1 MNPQEQDSWQKITIL
16 KMYKKYQD
24 FRTKINEESGIRN
37 INKIVQ
43 DHLDTGSN
51 NFEIWFHQDL
61 DGVTSALA
69 MKKYLENYGLK
80 LVDAHIIQY
89 GGLEYAIK
97 NKRPDSMA
105 VLVDYAHF
113 RTLFT
118 IGTDHHSGQAGSV
131 SGSSHAKPT
140 RSNVETISGEI
151 SNTDIFTSGDI
162 KLIQTVDSA
171 DFLRQGITPED
182 IQKSI
187 YSIRPEL
194 SGEKNRFMMGF
205 VVNRLLLVY
214 KTKRIS
220 CKSLDGKRD
229 HINKNLLECLVL
241 DSSPSLISM
250 YHNLKHY
257 MTSAVSLE
265 WDRNKRQHNVP
276 KRLASPEEISTNL
289 QKYIK
294 SRKDSA
300 EVKYD
305 PEYRIVSQYGIG
317 SVFDSGSYDRYVVFK
332 NNPEAEF
339 VCTVFP
345 MGLIQ
350 VSCNPF
356 KEKRLK
362 GIDLGEITKEVLG
375 KYKYQLSNINVPINE
390 IKRISESEI
399 EGMRK
404 KYGPDYQGVG
414 FTFEDLKMFYDNDII
429 FLGPDGKSRVN
440 LSLSN
445 PGEYQGVYDS
455 IKSCMEK
462 PFEKWSSQEKKQMEN
477 YKIPILRII
486 EQMSGGHP
494 SITNIQGLNYLS
506 SRKDLL
512 KRLFNT
518 EEYTDVMKLLAKEF
532 INILKQKIDL
542 SKSGKEIV
550 YDTGD
555 LKLAGD
561 ISESIQY
568 FVEVGKDVK
577 AVTKDEFIK
586 LGSNHNFAKTKDG
599 KGFSMNIHDGKVIG
613 KFKS

>member
-1 MNPQEQDSWQKITIL
+1 MI
-16 KMYKKYQD
+16 KKYSG
-24 FRTKINEESGIRN
+24 FIELINEESGIRN
-37 INKIVQ
+37 INKIIE
-43 DHLDTGSN
+43 DHKNKHGV

-61 DGVTSALA
+61 DGICSALS
-69 MKKYLENYGLK
+69 MKKYLERYGLK

-118 IGTDHHSGQAGSV
+118 IGTDHHSGQAGEV
-131 SGSSHAKPT
+131 SGASHAKPT

-151 SNTDIFTSGDI
+151 SNTDLFTSGDI

-187 YSIRPEL
+187 YSVKPEL

-214 KTKRIS
+214 KSKRIS

-229 HINKNLLECLVL
+229 HINRNLLECLVL
-241 DSSPSLISM
+241 DCSPSLISM

-257 MTSAVSLE
+257 MNSAVSLE
-265 WDRNKRQHNVP
+265 WDRSKRQHNVP
-276 KRLASPEEISTNL
+276 KKLATPEEINANL
-289 QKYIK
+289 EKYIK
-294 SRKDSA
+294 SRQGSA
-300 EVKYD
+300 DLNYD
-305 PEYRIVSQYGIG
+305 PEYKIVSQYGIG
-317 SVFDSGSYDRYVVFK
+317 SVFDPGSYDRYVVFK

-339 VCTVFP
+339 VCTIFP

-362 GIDLGEITKEVLG
+362 GIDLGEITKEVLS
-375 KYKYQLSNINVPINE
+375 KYKYQLSNINVPIND

-399 EGMRK
+399 ESMRK

-414 FTFEDLKMFYDNDII
+414 FTFEDLKMFYDKDIV
-429 FLGPDGKSRVN
+429 FLGKDGKSRVN
-440 LSLSN
+440 LNLSD
-445 PGEYQGVYDS
+445 PGEYKFVYDS
-455 IKSCMEK
+455 IKNCMEK
-462 PFEKWSSQEKKQMEN
+462 PYENWSNEEKRQMEN
-477 YKIPILRII
+477 YKIPVLRII

-512 KRLFNT
+512 VRLFKT
-518 EEYTDVMKLLAKEF
+518 EEYTQIMKLLAKEF
-532 INILKQKIDL
+532 TNILKQKIDL
-542 SKSGKEIV
+542 AKAGKEVV

-561 ISESIQY
+561 ISENFEY
-568 FVEVGKDVK
+568 FIRRDNESKP
-577 AVTKDEFIK
+577 VTKEEFINAGVETK
-586 LGSNHNFAKTKDG
+586 FSKSKDG
-599 KGFSMNIHDGKVIG
+599 KSFSIEIQDKKVIG
-613 KFKS
+613 KFSN

>member
-1 MNPQEQDSWQKITIL
+1 
-16 KMYKKYQD
+16 MYKKYQD

-51 NFEIWFHQDL
+51 DFEIWFHQDL

-69 MKKYLENYGLK
+69 MKKYLESYGLK

-276 KRLASPEEISTNL
+276 KRLASPEEISANL

-317 SVFDSGSYDRYVVFK
+317 SVFDAGSYDRYVVFK

-362 GIDLGEITKEVLG
+362 GIDLGEITKEVLS

-445 PGEYQGVYDS
+445 PGEYTEVYNS
-455 IKSCMEK
+455 IKNCMEK
-462 PFEKWSSQEKKQMEN
+462 PFEKWTSQEKKQMEN

>member
-1 MNPQEQDSWQKITIL
+1 ML
-16 KMYKKYQD
+16 KKYQD
-24 FRTKINEESGIRN
+24 FKTKINEEVGIRN
-37 INKIVQ
+37 ITKIVQ

-69 MKKYLENYGLK
+69 MKKYLERYGLK

-118 IGTDHHSGQAGSV
+118 IGTDHHSGQAGEV
-131 SGSSHAKPT
+131 SGASHAKPT

-151 SNTDIFTSGDI
+151 SNSDIFTAGDI

-182 IQKSI
+182 IQNSI
-187 YSIRPEL
+187 FSVKPTL

-220 CKSLDGKRD
+220 VKSLDGKRD

-241 DSSPSLISM
+241 DSTPSLVSM
-250 YHNLKHY
+250 YLNLKHY
-257 MTSAVSLE
+257 MNSAVSLE
-265 WDRNKRQHNVP
+265 WDRSKREHNVP
-276 KRLASPEEISTNL
+276 KRLASPEEINANL
-289 QKYIK
+289 QKYIT
-294 SRKDSA
+294 SRKSSSD
-300 EVKYD
+300 VNFD
-305 PEYRIVSQYGIG
+305 PEYKIVTQYGIG
-317 SVFDSGSYDRYVVFK
+317 SVFEPGAYDRYVVFK

-339 VCTVFP
+339 VCTIFP

-362 GIDLGEITKEVLG
+362 MIDLGEITKEVLS
-375 KYKYQLSNINVPINE
+375 KYKYQLSNINIPINE

-414 FTFEDLKMFYDNDII
+414 FTYEDLKMFYDKDII
-429 FLGPDGKSRVN
+429 FLGSDNKTRLN
-440 LSLSN
+440 LDLNN
-445 PGEYQGVYDS
+445 PGEYKS
-455 IKSCMEK
+455 IADNIKRCMQTPYENWSREDKKEMEK
-462 PFEKWSSQEKKQMEN
+462 
-477 YKIPILRII
+477 YKIPVLRII

-494 SITNIQGLNYLS
+494 SITNIQGLNYLA

-512 KRLFNT
+512 LRLFKT
-518 EEYTDVMKLLAKEF
+518 EDWLQVMKLLANEF
-532 INILKQKIDL
+532 VNILKQKIDL
-542 SKSGKEIV
+542 AKTGKEVV

-561 ISESIQY
+561 ISESFEY
-568 FVEVGKDVK
+568 YVEINNKVK
-577 AVTKDEFIK
+577 PVSKDEFIQF
-586 LGSNHNFAKTKDG
+586 GSDSKFAKTKDG
-599 KGFSMNIHDGKVIG
+599 KGFSMDVKDNKVIG
-613 KFKS
+613 KYNK

>member
-1 MNPQEQDSWQKITIL
+1 ML
-16 KMYKKYQD
+16 KKYQD
-24 FRTKINEESGIRN
+24 FKSKINEEAGIRN

-69 MKKYLENYGLK
+69 MKKYLERYGLK

-118 IGTDHHSGQAGSV
+118 IGTDHHSGQAGEV
-131 SGSSHAKPT
+131 SGASHAKAT

-151 SNTDIFTSGDI
+151 SNSDIFTSGDI

-205 VVNRLLLVY
+205 TVNRLLLVY

-241 DSSPSLISM
+241 DCSPSLVSM
-250 YHNLKHY
+250 FHNLKHY
-257 MTSAVSLE
+257 MNSAVSLE

-276 KRLASPEEISTNL
+276 KKLASPEQIDANL
-289 QKYIK
+289 QKYIT
-294 SRKDSA
+294 SRKGSD
-300 EVKYD
+300 EVKFD
-305 PEYRIVSQYGIG
+305 SEYKIVSQYGIG
-317 SVFDSGSYDRYVVFK
+317 SVYDAGSYDRYVVFK

-362 GIDLGEITKEVLG
+362 GIDLGEITKEVLS

-399 EGMRK
+399 ESMRK

-414 FTFEDLKMFYDNDII
+414 FTFEDLKMFYDTDII
-429 FLGPDGKSRVN
+429 FLGKDGKSRVN
-440 LSLSN
+440 LNLSS
-445 PGEYQGVYDS
+445 PGEYQNVYDS

-462 PFEKWSSQEKKQMEN
+462 PFEEWSNDEKRQMEN

-506 SRKDLL
+506 SRRDLL

-518 EEYTDVMKLLAKEF
+518 DEYTQVMKLLANEF

-542 SKSGKEIV
+542 AKAGKEVV

-561 ISESIQY
+561 ISENFEYFIQRDK
-568 FVEVGKDVK
+568 ETKS
-577 AVTKDEFIK
+577 VTRDEFVNAGVK
-586 LGSNHNFAKTKDG
+586 DNFGKTKTG
-599 KGFSMNIHDGKVIG
+599 EGFSIEIKDKKIIG
-613 KFKS
+613 KFGN

>member
-1 MNPQEQDSWQKITIL
+1 MI
-16 KMYKKYQD
+16 KKYSNFQELI
-24 FRTKINEESGIRN
+24 KEESGIRN
-37 INKIVQ
+37 INKIIE
-43 DHLDTGSN
+43 DHKRKHGI

-69 MKKYLENYGLK
+69 MKKYLERYGLK

-89 GGLEYAIK
+89 GGLEYAVK

-118 IGTDHHSGQAGSV
+118 IATDHHSGQAGET
-131 SGSSHAKPT
+131 SGTSHAKPT

-151 SNTDIFTSGDI
+151 SNSDIFTAGDI

-171 DFLRQGITPED
+171 DFLKHGITPED
-182 IQKSI
+182 IQNSI
-187 YSIRPEL
+187 FSVRPEV

-229 HINKNLLECLVL
+229 HINRNLLECLVL
-241 DSSPSLISM
+241 DSTPSLISM
-250 YHNLKHY
+250 YLNLKHY
-257 MTSAVSLE
+257 MNSAVSLE

-276 KRLASPEEISTNL
+276 KKLATPEEINANL
-289 QKYIK
+289 QKYTK
-294 SRKDSA
+294 SRKESS
-300 EVKYD
+300 EVNYD
-305 PEYRIVSQYGIG
+305 PEYKIVSQYGIG
-317 SVFDSGSYDRYVVFK
+317 SVFDPGSYDRYVVFK

-339 VCTVFP
+339 VCTIFP

-362 GIDLGEITKEVLG
+362 MVDLGEITKEVLS
-375 KYKYQLSNINVPINE
+375 KYKYQLSNINVPIGE

-399 EGMRK
+399 ESMRK

-414 FTFEDLKMFYDNDII
+414 FTYEDLKMFYDKDII
-429 FLGPDGKSRVN
+429 FLAADGKTRVN
-440 LSLSN
+440 LDLNS
-445 PGEYQGVYDS
+445 PGEYES
-455 IKSCMEK
+455 IADNIKRCMQIPHEDWTSVDRKEMEK
-462 PFEKWSSQEKKQMEN
+462 
-477 YKIPILRII
+477 YKIPVIRII

-506 SRKDLL
+506 SRRDLL
-512 KRLFNT
+512 LRLFKT
-518 EEYTDVMKLLAKEF
+518 EDWLQVMKLLAKEF
-532 INILKQKIDL
+532 VNILKQKIDL
-542 SKSGKEIV
+542 ASAGKQVV

-561 ISESIQY
+561 ISESFQY
-568 FVEVGKDVK
+568 FVEINNKVK
-577 AVTKDEFIK
+577 SVSKDEFIEI
-586 LGSNHNFAKTKDG
+586 GSNTKFSKTKDG
-599 KGFSMNIHDGKVIG
+599 KGFSMDIKDNKVIG
-613 KFKS
+613 KYNK

>member
-1 MNPQEQDSWQKITIL
+1 ML
-16 KMYKKYQD
+16 KKYQD
-24 FRTKINEESGIRN
+24 FKTKINEEVGIRN
-37 INKIVQ
+37 ITKIVQ

-69 MKKYLENYGLK
+69 MKKYLERYGLK

-118 IGTDHHSGQAGSV
+118 IGTDHHSGQAGEV
-131 SGSSHAKPT
+131 SGASHAKPT

-151 SNTDIFTSGDI
+151 SNSDIFTAGDI

-182 IQKSI
+182 IQNSI
-187 YSIRPEL
+187 FSVKPTL

-220 CKSLDGKRD
+220 VKSLDGKRD

-241 DSSPSLISM
+241 DSTPSLVSM
-250 YHNLKHY
+250 YLNLKHY
-257 MTSAVSLE
+257 MNSAVSLE
-265 WDRNKRQHNVP
+265 RDRSKREHNVP
-276 KRLASPEEISTNL
+276 KRLASPEEINANL
-289 QKYIK
+289 QKYIT
-294 SRKDSA
+294 SRKSSSD
-300 EVKYD
+300 VNFD
-305 PEYRIVSQYGIG
+305 PEYKIVTQYGIG
-317 SVFDSGSYDRYVVFK
+317 SVFEPGAYDRYVVFK

-339 VCTVFP
+339 VCTIFP

-362 GIDLGEITKEVLG
+362 MIDLGEITKEVLS
-375 KYKYQLSNINVPINE
+375 KYKYQLSNINIPINE

-414 FTFEDLKMFYDNDII
+414 FTYEDLKMFYDKDII
-429 FLGPDGKSRVN
+429 FLGSDNKTRLN
-440 LSLSN
+440 LDLNN
-445 PGEYQGVYDS
+445 PGEYKS
-455 IKSCMEK
+455 IADNIKRCMQTPYENWSREDKKEMEK
-462 PFEKWSSQEKKQMEN
+462 
-477 YKIPILRII
+477 YKIPVLRII

-494 SITNIQGLNYLS
+494 SITNIQGLNYLA

-512 KRLFNT
+512 LRLFKT
-518 EEYTDVMKLLAKEF
+518 EDWLQVMKLLANEF
-532 INILKQKIDL
+532 VNILKQKIDL
-542 SKSGKEIV
+542 AKTGKEVV

-561 ISESIQY
+561 ISESFEY
-568 FVEVGKDVK
+568 YVEINNKVK
-577 AVTKDEFIK
+577 PVSKDEFIQ
-586 LGSNHNFAKTKDG
+586 LGSDSKFAKSKDG
-599 KGFSMNIHDGKVIG
+599 KGFSMDIKDNKVIG
-613 KFKS
+613 KYNK